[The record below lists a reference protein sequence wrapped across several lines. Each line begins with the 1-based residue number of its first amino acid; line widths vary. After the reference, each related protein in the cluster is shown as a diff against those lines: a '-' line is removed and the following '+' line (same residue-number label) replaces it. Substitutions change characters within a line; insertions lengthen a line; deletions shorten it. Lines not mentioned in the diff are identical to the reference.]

1 MQKKEPVRWT
11 GSLFPDP
18 ADRSLYFLTWRPLR
32 GAHSAAAKT
41 QQVSLRRMLQAD
53 LLFT

>member
-1 MQKKEPVRWT
+1 MDRLP
-11 GSLFPDP
+11 FPDS
-18 ADRSLYFLTWRPLR
+18 AERSLYFLTWRPLR

-41 QQVSLRRMLQAD
+41 QQGSLRRMPQAA

>member
-1 MQKKEPVRWT
+1 MDRLPFS
-11 GSLFPDP
+11 GFGGALPLLFDL
-18 ADRSLYFLTWRPLR
+18 AALR

-41 QQVSLRRMLQAD
+41 QQGSLRRMPQAA

>member
-1 MQKKEPVRWT
+1 MDRLPFSGFGGALPV
-11 GSLFPDP
+11 L
-18 ADRSLYFLTWRPLR
+18 LTWRPLR

-41 QQVSLRRMLQAD
+41 QQGSLRRMPQAA